1 MGIKVKWLGHAS
13 FLIKAGEKMIYIDPY
28 EGEYENKADI
38 ILVSHS
44 HGDHCSVPIINR
56 IREEDTIII
65 ATPGCVPLIGGDVK
79 TIESGESITLEKVT
93 VEAVPAYNLKRF
105 RSPNVPF
112 HPKGLGVGFLITI
125 QDKIIYHAGD
135 TGFIPEMSSLKKVD
149 LALLPCGGTYTM
161 DINEA
166 VDAVLAINP
175 KIVIPMHQRE
185 SDTMEFKKIVMER
198 SHTKVIILS
207 PGEEYSL
214 NNN

>member
-1 MGIKVKWLGHAS
+1 MVTQSSYCKHPRKQTNFSL
-13 FLIKAGEKMIYIDPY
+13 E
-28 EGEYENKADI
+28 
-38 ILVSHS
+38 
-44 HGDHCSVPIINR
+44 
-56 IREEDTIII
+56 
-65 ATPGCVPLIGGDVK
+65 DVK
-79 TIESGESITLEKVT
+79 TIESEESITLEKVT

-135 TGFIPEMSSLKKVD
+135 TGFIPEMSSLKEVD

-175 KIVIPMHQRE
+175 KRNKPI
-185 SDTMEFKKIVMER
+185 SC
-198 SHTKVIILS
+198 
-207 PGEEYSL
+207 YL
-214 NNN
+214 N